1 MGKTPLK
8 KVIKAKL
15 KSNRELTD
23 MEKLREKIKY
33 EIAEELGLNEKIDKL
48 GWSGLTA
55 EETGR
60 IGGIMTRRKKELHI
74 PKNVDIQNNSYKN
87 ININPFKNMVE

>member
-15 KSNRELTD
+15 KSQKELSTG
-23 MEKLREKIKY
+23 ELLREKIKY
-33 EIAEELGLNEKIDKL
+33 EIASELGLGDKIDKY
-48 GWSGLTA
+48 GWSELTS

-60 IGGIMTRRKKELHI
+60 IGGIMTRRKKELHL
-74 PKNVDIQNNSYKN
+74 PKNK
-87 ININPFKNMVE
+87 ELE

>member
-15 KSNRELTD
+15 KSNRELT
-23 MEKLREKIKY
+23 EIERLREEIKY
-33 EIAEELGLNEKIDKL
+33 EIAEELGLREKVDRL

-60 IGGIMTRRKKELHI
+60 IGGIMTKRKKDMKL
-74 PKNVDIQNNSYKN
+74 PKNKEIIMKN
-87 ININPFKNMVE
+87 GYADFRLEENEK